1 MKKPLNRTGKVG
13 VGSQRIVEGS
23 AGICSFELFW
33 SLWRGMPCNDFSQ
46 PKTNMNLVTEPERI
60 QTQSVQTLVR
70 LKQQIVGSAR
80 RPFSDV
86 HSQCGPPPQVLSWL
100 KTKQPQLVVYGSVLK
115 PRIDGF
121 SPLSMEYMRIIA
133 NPFIIISQTNICL
146 VMIFANLGLS
156 TVIISPL
163 PAPCLRY
170 GRGLPM
176 DDHPAAMKKNTQAI
190 CVDFASVW
198 GLTL

>member
-1 MKKPLNRTGKVG
+1 
-13 VGSQRIVEGS
+13 
-23 AGICSFELFW
+23 
-33 SLWRGMPCNDFSQ
+33 
-46 PKTNMNLVTEPERI
+46 MNLVTEPARI

-70 LKQQIVGSAR
+70 LKQQTVGVVLQKDAPSL
-80 RPFSDV
+80 DV

-133 NPFIIISQTNICL
+133 NQFIIISQTNICL
-146 VMIFANLGLS
+146 VMISANLGLS